1 MTTYSDD
8 ETNRRPETDPVRVV
22 PVDPGEPIT
31 MVVINAVADTLGCS
45 PLELDPLST
54 QIDPDALDSL
64 INGPVGRR
72 DRLTV
77 SFTFAGLSVAVTRT
91 QIRLYPSSSSNNT

>member
-1 MTTYSDD
+1 MTRLPED
-8 ETNRRPETDPVRVV
+8 ETNRRPETEPVRVV
-22 PVDPGEPIT
+22 PIDPGEPIA
-31 MVVINAVADTLGCS
+31 MAVITAVADTLGCS

-64 INGPVGRR
+64 VNGPVGRR

-77 SFTFAGLSVAVTRT
+77 SFSFAGLSVAVTRT
-91 QIRLYPSSSSNNT
+91 QVRLHAPPDNT

>member
-1 MTTYSDD
+1 MTRLPED
-8 ETNRRPETDPVRVV
+8 ETNRRPKTDAVRVV

-64 INGPVGRR
+64 INGPAGWR

-77 SFTFAGLSVAVTRT
+77 SFSFAGLNVAVTRT
-91 QIRLYPSSSSNNT
+91 QVRLYPSPDNT

>member
-1 MTTYSDD
+1 MTRHPDD
-8 ETNRRPETDPVRVV
+8 ETNRRPETDAVR
-22 PVDPGEPIT
+22 
-31 MVVINAVADTLGCS
+31 VVINAVADTLGCS

-64 INGPVGRR
+64 IHGPVGRR

-91 QIRLYPSSSSNNT
+91 QIRLYPSPNNT